1 MKGVND
7 EICGGTHVK
16 NTKDIQKF
24 MISEYFSKGTGLWRI
39 IGITSNSTVS
49 SYIDQEIEKYK
60 ILIDKIKEQ
69 IDEYKIKDKQLDSF
83 FHEISYHSSCKN
95 LIKLKTE
102 YSKLKI
108 YFDELLNETIKDMNK
123 KSIVD
128 IKLSPKLFSK
138 NNNLMYFSVFEQNQ
152 KNIISAL
159 KELQN
164 ENSNLIF
171 ICFNIFPNKIQY
183 IINCKPDSSIKAN
196 ELIKKINIISNGNG
210 GGDMFFAQGGSDKKD
225 SLSDIIQLISDY

>member
-1 MKGVND
+1 
-7 EICGGTHVK
+7 
-16 NTKDIQKF
+16 
-24 MISEYFSKGTGLWRI
+24 
-39 IGITSNSTVS
+39 
-49 SYIDQEIEKYK
+49 
-60 ILIDKIKEQ
+60 
-69 IDEYKIKDKQLDSF
+69 
-83 FHEISYHSSCKN
+83 
-95 LIKLKTE
+95 
-102 YSKLKI
+102 
-108 YFDELLNETIKDMNK
+108 MNK